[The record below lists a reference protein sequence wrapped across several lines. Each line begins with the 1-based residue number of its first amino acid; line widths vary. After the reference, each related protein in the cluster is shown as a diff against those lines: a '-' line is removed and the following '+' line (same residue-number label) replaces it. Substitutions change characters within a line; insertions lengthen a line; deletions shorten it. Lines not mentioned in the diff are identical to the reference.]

1 MSFRRAGCQDPA
13 YNTDAERVL
22 TGPQPLLPVLDEKS
36 SRPGIRPRTLHGLH
50 DLHDLHGKTPLTS
63 RCSPAR
69 HTPCIF
75 IRRAGI

>member
-1 MSFRRAGCQDPA
+1 M
-13 YNTDAERVL
+13 L

-36 SRPGIRPRTLHGLH
+36 SRPGIRPRTLH
-50 DLHDLHGKTPLTS
+50 DLHGLHGKTPLTS

-75 IRRAGI
+75 IRQAGI